1 MWQSDVPARGFNN
14 RPGAE
19 SSSSQLRLTKSM
31 PQWLTFRVGNM
42 PIEQIRNGPTDSV
55 AKNTDRLGR
64 GRSIAFGL
72 ANALYR

>member
-1 MWQSDVPARGFNN
+1 MWQSDVPARGFND

-19 SSSSQLRLTKSM
+19 SSSSQWRLTKSM
-31 PQWLTFRVGNM
+31 LQWLTFVVGNM

-55 AKNTDRLGR
+55 ANTSQRLGR